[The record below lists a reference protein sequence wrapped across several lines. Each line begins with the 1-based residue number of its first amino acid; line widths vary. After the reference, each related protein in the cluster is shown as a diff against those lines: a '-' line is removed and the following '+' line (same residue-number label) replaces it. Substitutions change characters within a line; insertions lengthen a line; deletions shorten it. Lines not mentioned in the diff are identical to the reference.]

1 MGLKNSQYQAIIRD
15 YEQKQFRSHDILT
28 KHYQTVYEKLP
39 EFKELDESVSSLSVQ
54 YGKKL
59 LNGVEKDIQSLKE
72 ELDILRSSKE
82 HLLVSAGFPK
92 DYLEPVYECPDC
104 HDTGYINGQKCH
116 CFKKAV
122 TDLLYEQS
130 NLKEILKEENFD
142 TFQLDFYSDNF
153 FDPKTGRSSKNII
166 KDALKVCRHFTD
178 TFGTEFHNLFLY
190 GDVGVGKTFL
200 SNCIAKELMD
210 REYSVLYF
218 SAPKFFNILAQN
230 TFDKNDIDAHNMF
243 EYIFSCDLLIIDDLG
258 TEYTNSF
265 IASQLFTCI
274 NERLINKKSTIIST
288 NLSLEALADL
298 YTERA
303 FSRITSSYTLLKL
316 VGDDIRIKKK
326 LKNREEHSC

>member
-1 MGLKNSQYQAIIRD
+1 MGLKNSQYQAIMRD

-210 REYSVLYF
+210 RESSVLYF